1 MKTTSKRKRSSKSGP
16 VAEAVASVEAAPTA
30 ASPEP
35 ASVEVIATASA
46 NEPVVAEAVVAEVD
60 TNAETVSVESVVA
73 DEAAA
78 VSEPVAVEAEA
89 APVEA
94 TPVDSVIVLA
104 ANCSVKDAASL
115 KTSLCAVANESAAVT
130 LDASAVER
138 VDTATMQLLCAF
150 ARDRNARKQSIVWRG
165 QSQALH
171 DAIRLL
177 GVGSLLGFDA
187 GVAA

>member
-35 ASVEVIATASA
+35 APVEVVAAASA

-60 TNAETVSVESVVA
+60 ANAETV
-73 DEAAA
+73 A

-89 APVEA
+89 APVAA

-177 GVGSLLGFDA
+177 GVGSLLG
-187 GVAA
+187 VAA

>member
-1 MKTTSKRKRSSKSGP
+1 MKTSKRKRSPKS
-16 VAEAVASVEAAPTA
+16 
-30 ASPEP
+30 
-35 ASVEVIATASA
+35 
-46 NEPVVAEAVVAEVD
+46 EPVVEALDSAP
-60 TNAETVSVESVVA
+60 
-73 DEAAA
+73 AAA
-78 VSEPVAVEAEA
+78 VSAEPAVAEASEPVV
-89 APVEA
+89 VEA
-94 TPVDSVIVLA
+94 TQADALIVLA
-104 ANCSVKDAASL
+104 ANCSVKDATSL

-150 ARDRNARKQSIVWRG
+150 VRDRSARNLSIVWRG

-187 GVAA
+187 AAGVAA